1 MILGRSANTD
11 VNNTIIFYGYY
22 VNNNTCSQPTIVKK
36 KERKKS
42 NGECKMLFDHS
53 KTELCLLNTLE
64 SHISEQVPRKMLPIM
79 PRQSLSLIHRR
90 TWQRMVISTRPGHFC
105 KSKIVK
111 QIVKCFQKIS
121 YCGIEERKKIGTFHH
136 EFGILS
142 QSRDK
147 S

>member
-1 MILGRSANTD
+1 MILGRSANID
-11 VNNTIIFYGYY
+11 VNNTIIFFMATMLM
-22 VNNNTCSQPTIVKK
+22 NNIIHAHNQQLLKKQSQMVSVKCFLTTAK
-36 KERKKS
+36 L
-42 NGECKMLFDHS
+42 N
-53 KTELCLLNTLE
+53 CLNILE
-64 SHISEQVPRKMLPIM
+64 NHLSEQVPRKLLPIM
-79 PRQSLSLIHRR
+79 PRQSLSLVHKR
-90 TWQRMVISTRPGHFC
+90 TWQWMVISTRPGYFC

-121 YCGIEERKKIGTFHH
+121 YCGNEERKKIGTFHH